1 VSHRIRNRRIR
12 NPRIRNRRGR
22 ASEST
27 SRTHRALQLHGPSS
41 GRTPARCSDTDRSGT
56 LDYAELKT
64 VLGKAHG
71 TNRRLPVS
79 KPSKGQHSDALGE
92 SHVAGQVRDA
102 LLHRMK
108 RVIDTFVSLTWRLHD
123 GYMAVTRMKRVI
135 DTFVSL
141 SGRAPPSTRGEA
153 LPVATNAIN
162 ALSLD
167 CPSSPI
173 STHPFTA
180 HHCITP
186 VSAHPAQSPPETPSA
201 PSQHEWDEDH
211 SNTISYKEFKK
222 AMATL
227 GITLASEV
235 CNAT

>member
-1 VSHRIRNRRIR
+1 MSHRIRNRRIR

-108 RVIDTFVSLTWRLHD
+108 RVIDTFVSL
-123 GYMAVTRMKRVI
+123 
-135 DTFVSL
+135 
-141 SGRAPPSTRGEA
+141 SGRAPPSTRSEA

-186 VSAHPAQSPPETPSA
+186 VSAHPAPSPPETPSA